1 MSGEV
6 TVLLASTGA
15 LRDTNL
21 DLQRSR
27 PPVMERSPPS
37 EHFIDSRLPI
47 IFWRVLKSM
56 TETFRENF
64 RQSFRNEK
72 H

>member
-27 PPVMERSPPS
+27 PPVMER
-37 EHFIDSRLPI
+37 FIDSRLPI